1 MENIIF
7 VLVQEKKTNGITE
20 RKDIYTERREV
31 SEQYMYNFHAHCV
44 LKRYTAAV
52 ELEKNCTYEI
62 EVRHPQ
68 VVLRC
73 ET

>member
-1 MENIIF
+1 MESILF
-7 VLVQEKKTNGITE
+7 VLIKTNNKSLIIE
-20 RKDIYTERREV
+20 RKEIYTTVREV
-31 SEQYMYNFHAHCV
+31 DHPTNYGLVANRVF
-44 LKRYTAAV
+44 KDYTAAV
-52 ELEKNCTYEI
+52 ELEKNCTYEV

>member
-1 MENIIF
+1 MKSVLF
-7 VLVQEKKTNGITE
+7 VLVKTTKGPILKRE
-20 RKDIYTERREV
+20 DIYCITRAV
-31 SEQYMYNFHAHCV
+31 DYSHNYGLVANQVFQD
-44 LKRYTAAV
+44 YTAVV
-52 ELEKNCTYEI
+52 ELEKNCTYEV

>member
-1 MENIIF
+1 MKS
-7 VLVQEKKTNGITE
+7 VLFILTRTKKVLFLEKKE
-20 RKDIYTERREV
+20 IYSTIRAV
-31 SEQYMYNFHAHCV
+31 DSPVNYGLVANQVFQD
-44 LKRYTAAV
+44 YTSAV
-52 ELEKNCTYEI
+52 ELEKNCTYTV

>member
-1 MENIIF
+1 MENVLF
-7 VLVQEKKTNGITE
+7 VLVQTKKGLILK
-20 RKDIYTERREV
+20 RKDIYSTTRAV
-31 SEQYMYNFHAHCV
+31 DHSNNYGLVANQVFQD
-44 LKRYTAAV
+44 YTSAV
-52 ELEKNCTYEI
+52 ELEKNCTYTV

>member
-1 MENIIF
+1 MESVLF
-7 VLVQEKKTNGITE
+7 VLVQTTKGPILKSE
-20 RKDIYTERREV
+20 DIYCTTRAV
-31 SEQYMYNFHAHCV
+31 DHSWNYGLVANQVFQD
-44 LKRYTAAV
+44 YTSAV
-52 ELEKNCTYEI
+52 KLEKGCTYTV

>member
-1 MENIIF
+1 MESVLF
-7 VLVQEKKTNGITE
+7 VLIKTNNKSLIIE
-20 RKDIYTERREV
+20 RKEIYSTIREV
-31 SEQYMYNFHAHCV
+31 DHPANYGLVANQVFQD
-44 LKRYTAAV
+44 YTAAV
-52 ELEKNCTYEI
+52 ELENDCTYEI

>member
-1 MENIIF
+1 MESVLF
-7 VLVQEKKTNGITE
+7 VLVKTKKGPILKRE
-20 RKDIYTERREV
+20 DIYCTTRAV
-31 SEQYMYNFHAHCV
+31 DHSHNYGLVANQVFQD
-44 LKRYTAAV
+44 YTSAV
-52 ELEKNCTYEI
+52 ELEKNCTYTV

>member
-1 MENIIF
+1 MESVLF
-7 VLVQEKKTNGITE
+7 VLVQTKKGSLIPE
-20 RKDIYTERREV
+20 RKEIYSTIRGV
-31 SEQYMYNFHAHCV
+31 DHPANYGLVAHYV
-44 LKRYTAAV
+44 FKDYTSAV
-52 ELEKNCTYEI
+52 KLEKGCTYTV